1 MIRQKALPVIGV
13 LALAACAD
21 TPVQPSASEGLRRAD
36 APVMAAQ
43 ADGPGTYILSF
54 KSERLP
60 TDLAETVAKSG
71 GTLLYSHE
79 ATGIAIVAGVEPRG
93 LATLAAHKELDDIDA
108 DGYTQLERPATRILG
123 KDKKAND
130 PSQALAYFLQWNLDA
145 IKAPAAWEKN
155 RLGSSR
161 VQVGILDSG
170 IDYLHPE
177 FLGLLDVSRSASF
190 VAEPASLSQDGNL
203 SIADYNGHGSMVAN
217 VAVSNAV
224 LTAGVTSGTQLVAVK
239 VCDVNGDC
247 PLGSTLAGVLYAA
260 EKRLD
265 VINISIGGVLM
276 RGGKKANR
284 SKALIRIIDKVF
296 RYAHRRGV
304 TVVVASGN
312 NGVNMSEER
321 GVFRLYCEAA
331 EVICV
336 AATGPTSSTVDEM
349 GEHFQNVDAPAQDC
363 GISASGVVCLPY
375 SNHGRAVTVAAPGGS
390 VFPLGNGNFGV
401 AFVFG
406 ACSGF
411 IPGCES
417 RDTFING
424 SIGTS
429 MSAPHVAGLAALLV
443 EDFGRKPDRIVGR
456 IVGSVDD
463 FGPRGRDAHYGHG
476 RINVERA
483 LKHRYHRDDDSDN

>member
-21 TPVQPSASEGLRRAD
+21 IPVQPSASEGLRKAD

-60 TDLAETVAKSG
+60 SDLAATVAKSG
-71 GTLLYSHE
+71 GKLLYAHE
-79 ATGIAIVAGVEPRG
+79 ATGIAIVAGIEAQG
-93 LATLAAHKELDDIDA
+93 LGSLAAHKELEDIDA
-108 DGYTQLERPATRILG
+108 DGYLEIERPSARIQG
-123 KDKKAND
+123 HKQANNPAD
-130 PSQALAYFLQWNLDA
+130 ALAYFLQWHLDA
-145 IKAPAAWEKN
+145 VKAPAAWSKE
-155 RLGSSR
+155 RFGSSR
-161 VQVGILDSG
+161 VQIGILDSG

-177 FLGLLDVSRSASF
+177 FVGLLDVDRSVSF
-190 VAEPASLSQDGNL
+190 VAEPAWLPQDGNL
-203 SIADYNGHGSMVAN
+203 SIADYNGHGSIVAN
-217 VAVSNAV
+217 IAASNAV
-224 LTAGVTSGTQLVAVK
+224 LTAGVTSGTQLVAIK
-239 VCDVNGDC
+239 VCDVTGAC

-265 VINISIGGVLM
+265 VINISIGGLLM
-276 RGGKKANR
+276 RGGKKAGGSR
-284 SKALIRIIDKVF
+284 ALIRIVEKVF

-312 NGVNMSEER
+312 NGVSMDDER

-336 AATGPTSSTVDEM
+336 SATGPTNSTVDEM
-349 GEHFQNVDAPAQDC
+349 GEHFQNIDAPAQDC
-363 GISASGVVCLPY
+363 GVTPAGVVCMPY
-375 SNHGRAVTVAAPGGS
+375 SNHGRAVNVSAPGGS
-390 VFPLGNGNFGV
+390 VFQLDNGMFSV

-429 MSAPHVAGLAALLV
+429 MAAPHVAGLAALLV
-443 EDFGRKPDRIVGR
+443 EDFGRQPGLIRGR
-456 IVGSVDD
+456 IQGSADD
-463 FGPRGRDAHYGHG
+463 FGPRGRDDLYGYG
-476 RINVERA
+476 RVNVEQA
-483 LKHRYHRDDDSDN
+483 LKHRFSRGRHAN